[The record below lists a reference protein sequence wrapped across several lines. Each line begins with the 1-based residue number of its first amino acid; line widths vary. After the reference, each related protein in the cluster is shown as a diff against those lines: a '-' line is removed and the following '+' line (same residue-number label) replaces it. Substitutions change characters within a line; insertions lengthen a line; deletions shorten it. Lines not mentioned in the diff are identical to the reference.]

1 MDPSLMFPSDSIL
14 SVRGMLALSSAGP
27 TIRMS
32 EFGAAIPVQHA
43 EDPQVVID
51 VLHEIINFKFQ
62 EELHESPLSQ
72 NTCFHCGSA
81 CTRLSAAQRNRSPE
95 ELPGLIFV
103 IAHGTYTCD
112 NPRCIEICNLTNE
125 RLIHEVMDTVITEAM
140 SSPTRT
146 AEDMT
151 SPDAPQRR
159 TNSRRRVKTDEDQ
172 ESAEACGRRFLQK
185 LANVP

>member
-1 MDPSLMFPSDSIL
+1 MDLSLMFPSDSFL
-14 SVRGMLALSSAGP
+14 YVRAMLALSSAGP

-32 EFGAAIPVQHA
+32 KFRAAIPVQHA
-43 EDPQVVID
+43 EPQD
-51 VLHEIINFKFQ
+51 VLREIINFKFQ

-72 NTCFHCGSA
+72 NACFHCGSA